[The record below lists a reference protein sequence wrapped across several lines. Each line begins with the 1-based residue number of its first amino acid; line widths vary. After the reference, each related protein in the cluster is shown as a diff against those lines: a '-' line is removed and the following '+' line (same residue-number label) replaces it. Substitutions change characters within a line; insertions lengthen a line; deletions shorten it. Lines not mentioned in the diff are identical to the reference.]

1 MGACQS
7 VFEMALE
14 YSRIRIQF
22 GTSVGRF
29 QRVQD
34 MILEMVDHAD
44 AARWTTYE
52 ALWKLDT
59 QRPAAESVH
68 LAKAVSSQ
76 AYWEACTLD
85 HQVFSGVSYS
95 KEHPVSF
102 HIRAP
107 RYLYSYQ

>member
-1 MGACQS
+1 
-7 VFEMALE
+7 
-14 YSRIRIQF
+14 
-22 GTSVGRF
+22 
-29 QRVQD
+29 

-59 QRPAAESVH
+59 QRPAAESIH